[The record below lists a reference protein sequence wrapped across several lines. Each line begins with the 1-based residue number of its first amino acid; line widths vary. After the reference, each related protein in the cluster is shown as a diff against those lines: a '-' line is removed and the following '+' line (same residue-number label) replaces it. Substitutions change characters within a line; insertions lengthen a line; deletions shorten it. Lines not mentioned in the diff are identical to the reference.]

1 MLIPTLTLKSKI
13 NKNAKIQ
20 DMETKNAPQIMSAKE
35 NLVNI
40 CLFLSYQF
48 YCHKM
53 WLSRQLTNKHMKLIN
68 VANTWQT
75 KLFAFKVN

>member
-1 MLIPTLTLKSKI
+1 MIINRYVGQGRKLTGFGQKMLIPTLTLKSKI

-53 WLSRQLTNKHMKLIN
+53 
-68 VANTWQT
+68 
-75 KLFAFKVN
+75 